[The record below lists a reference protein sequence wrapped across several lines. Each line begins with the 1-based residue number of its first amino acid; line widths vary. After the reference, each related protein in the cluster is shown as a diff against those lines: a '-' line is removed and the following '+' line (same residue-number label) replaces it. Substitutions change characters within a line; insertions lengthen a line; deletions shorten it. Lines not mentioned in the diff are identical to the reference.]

1 MLSLGQINKGFSGCS
16 SAIAVL
22 WFRSRKLSSLHPP
35 PMQDENTGEQP
46 RISTLALVPTFVK
59 VIWGH
64 PYLLC
69 LHPPLLP
76 MSWLIL

>member
-22 WFRSRKLSSLHPP
+22 WFRSRKLSPLHPP